1 MIIMNKLEFLSV
13 LESRLKG
20 LPESEINKS
29 VNFYSEA
36 IDDRI
41 EDGETEDEAV
51 ASLGDIDDIIQNAM
65 SQASLSGLM
74 KETVKRKFRFSIP
87 VLILLILGSPI
98 WLSLLIALFAIV
110 FALYACAA
118 SVIISLFAIVL
129 GFILGGAVAV
139 IGSPF
144 IMFTNPYTGVLFL
157 GAGLVLVGIGIFVLY
172 ASVEITKLLIRFTK
186 FFMLKIKSAFIKAF
200 LI

>member
-1 MIIMNKLEFLSV
+1 MNKLEFLSV

-98 WLSLLIALFAIV
+98 WLSLLIALFAVV

-157 GAGLVLVGIGIFVLY
+157 GAGLILVGIGIFVLY

>member
-1 MIIMNKLEFLSV
+1 MIIMNKLEFLKL

-29 VNFYSEA
+29 VAYYSEA

-41 EDGETEDEAV
+41 EDGESEDEAV
-51 ASLGDIDDIIQNAM
+51 ASLGDIEDIIQNAM

-74 KETVKRKFRFSIP
+74 KETVKRKFRLSIP
-87 VLILLILGSPI
+87 VMILLFLGSPI
-98 WLSLLIALFAIV
+98 WLSLLLALFAVV

-129 GFILGGAVAV
+129 GFILGGAVSV
-139 IGSPF
+139 ISFPF
-144 IMFTNPYTGVLFL
+144 IMFVNPYTGVLFL
-157 GAGLVLVGIGIFVLY
+157 GGGLILIGIGIFALY
-172 ASVEITKLLIRFTK
+172 ASLKITKLLIRFTK
-186 FFMLKIKSAFIKAF
+186 YFMLKIKSAFIKA
-200 LI
+200 

>member
-1 MIIMNKLEFLSV
+1 MNKLEFLNL
-13 LESRLKG
+13 LEDRLKG

-29 VNFYSEA
+29 ATYYSEA

-51 ASLGDIDDIIQNAM
+51 ASLGDIDDIIQNAV

-74 KETVKRKFRFSIP
+74 KESVKKKLRFSIP

-98 WLSLLIALFAIV
+98 WLSLLIALFAII

-129 GFILGGAVAV
+129 GFILGGAAAV
-139 IGSPF
+139 IGFPF

-157 GAGLVLVGIGIFVLY
+157 GGGLILIGIGIFVLY